1 MMPTPASG
9 PSPQSVALQAA
20 AGDFSA
26 RRAVTAGFLKHQT
39 AKRQSKAMPAPT
51 KLMFLPGAL
60 GNPDFWKPVSDLLVH
75 SASRTLL
82 GWPGFGSTPIDP
94 LVNGI
99 DDLVAKVVSGIDQPT
114 AVIAQSM
121 GGVIAMQA
129 ALKRPGLVT
138 HLVLAATSGGVDV
151 SDLRAED
158 WRPAFLRANPS
169 LPRWFVDYKSDI
181 SASLASIHAPVL
193 LLWGDA
199 DPISPVAVG
208 LRLHKLL
215 PRAHLHVLAGGAHD
229 FANVLA
235 PSVARLIAEHLRAA

>member
-1 MMPTPASG
+1 MMRCRLPVRHRNRQPCR
-9 PSPQSVALQAA
+9 LHREI
-20 AGDFSA
+20 FSA
-26 RRAVTAGFLKHQT
+26 LCAATAGYLKHQT
-39 AKRQSKAMPAPT
+39 AKRKSKAMPAPT

-60 GNPDFWKPVSDLLVH
+60 GNPDFWKPVSDLLAH

-114 AVIAQSM
+114 AIIAQSM
-121 GGVIAMQA
+121 GGVIAMHA
-129 ALKRPGLVT
+129 APKRPGLVT
-138 HLVLAATSGGVDV
+138 HLVLAATSGGIDV

-158 WRPAFLRANPS
+158 WRPALLKANPL

-181 SASLASIHAPVL
+181 SASLGSIRAPVL

-235 PSVARLIAEHLRAA
+235 PSVARLIDEHLRVA